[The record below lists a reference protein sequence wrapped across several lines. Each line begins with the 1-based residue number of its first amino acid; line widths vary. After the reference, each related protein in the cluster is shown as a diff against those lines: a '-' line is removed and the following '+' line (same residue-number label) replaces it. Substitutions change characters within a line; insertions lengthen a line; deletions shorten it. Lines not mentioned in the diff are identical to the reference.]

1 MNLKSEYLRNKLAYC
16 FLIAMCLSACT
27 NSKNPDKIAQKE
39 NEAKFKGAAEKD
51 AKAIADVYNSSLF
64 EMNLS
69 YAVKGKATNE
79 DVKLLADS
87 MTMGHLDI
95 DNQLKAMAEKKS
107 ISLTTGLT
115 EDQQEDINKMKNK
128 DPESINKEYV
138 DLLIDDH
145 KDAIKK
151 YEKFAQ
157 NAVDTDIKAW
167 FENTITI
174 LQNHLNMANRCKNK
188 MMKIKTNNIK

>member
-1 MNLKSEYLRNKLAYC
+1 MKIEYFTNKLASYI
-16 FLIAMCLSACT
+16 FIAVYLSACT
-27 NSKNPDKIAQKE
+27 NNKNPDKIAQKE

-51 AKAIADVYNSSLF
+51 AKAVADVYNNSLF

-87 MTMGHLDI
+87 MTIGHLDI
-95 DNQLKAMAEKKS
+95 DNQLKALAEKKS
-107 ISLTTGLT
+107 ISLTAGLT
-115 EDQQEDINKMKNK
+115 EEQQGDINNMKGK
-128 DPESINKEYV
+128 DPELLNKDYV

-151 YEKFAQ
+151 YEKFAK
-157 NAVDTDIKAW
+157 NAADVDIKTW
-167 FENTITI
+167 FENTSEI
-174 LQNHLNMANRCKNK
+174 LKRHLDMANRCKDKMTKNK
-188 MMKIKTNNIK
+188 TNKIK